1 MELVYRK
8 QYTIQDN
15 CTDRYG
21 RVKPSQILF
30 FAQDAATSHCVG
42 LGMDWN
48 SMAARGL
55 FWVVSRTKVKIHR
68 LPKLGESVTVETWP
82 MTNTRVA
89 YPRAMAMYDAKGE
102 LLLQTVSL
110 WVLMDIE
117 KRSMVLPGRSGLDFC
132 GQDRGGELELP
143 AGLTPC
149 EAENTRFRTV
159 AYTDLDINGHLNNA
173 RYMDWVDDL
182 MDSDFHKDHGP
193 MEFTV
198 CYLSEAR
205 EGQQLRQEFC
215 YDAENNCFRT
225 EFRREK
231 EDGKFDRVFAAKLQY

>member
-8 QYTIQDN
+8 QYTILDN

-30 FAQDAATSHCVG
+30 FSQDAATSHCVG
-42 LGMDWN
+42 LGMDWD

-55 FWVVSRTKVKIHR
+55 FWAVSRTKVKIHR
-68 LPKLGESVTVETWP
+68 LPKLGETVTVETWP

-89 YPRAMAMYDAKGE
+89 YPRAMAMYDQQGD

-110 WVLMDIE
+110 WVLMDIN

-143 AGLTPC
+143 GGLVPC
-149 EAENTRFRTV
+149 EGADSRTRTV

-173 RYMDWVDDL
+173 RSMDWVDDL
-182 MDSDFHKDHGP
+182 MDSEFHRDHAP
-193 MEFTV
+193 KEFTV

-205 EGQQLRQEFC
+205 EGQVLRQDFR
-215 YDAENNCFRT
+215 YDEENNCFHA

-231 EDGKFDRVFAAKLQY
+231 DGGNFDRVLAAKLQY

>member
-1 MELVYRK
+1 MELIYRK
-8 QYTIQDN
+8 KYTILDN

-30 FAQDAATSHCVG
+30 FSQDAATSHCAG
-42 LGMDWN
+42 IGMDWN
-48 SMAARGL
+48 TMAARGM
-55 FWVVSRTKVKIHR
+55 FWAVTRTKVQIHR
-68 LPKLGESVTVETWP
+68 LPKLGETVTVETWP

-89 YPRAMAMYDAKGE
+89 YPRAMSMYDEQGR

-117 KRSMVLPGRSGLDFC
+117 KRSMILPGRSGLDFA
-132 GQDRGGELELP
+132 GQDRGGELALP
-143 AGLTPC
+143 GGLVPC
-149 EAENTRFRTV
+149 GGEGGRVRTV
-159 AYTDLDINGHLNNA
+159 AYSDLDVNGHLNNA

-182 MDSDFHKDHGP
+182 MDSGFHKDHAP
-193 MEFTV
+193 REFTV

-205 EGQQLRQEFC
+205 EGQQLRQDFV
-215 YDAENNCFRT
+215 YDAESNCFQT

-231 EDGKFDRVFAAKLQY
+231 EPGKYERVFAAKLQY

>member
-1 MELVYRK
+1 MELIYRK
-8 QYTIQDN
+8 NYTILDN

-30 FAQDAATSHCVG
+30 FSQDAATSHCAG
-42 LGMDWN
+42 IGMDWDT
-48 SMAARGL
+48 MAERGL
-55 FWVVSRTKVKIHR
+55 FWAVTRTKVQIHR
-68 LPKLGESVTVETWP
+68 LPKLGETVTVETWP

-89 YPRAMAMYDAKGE
+89 YPRAMSMYDEKGE

-117 KRSMVLPGRSGLDFC
+117 KRSMVLPGRSGLDFA
-132 GQDRGGELELP
+132 GQDRGGELALP
-143 AGLTPC
+143 VGLVPCAAAGC
-149 EAENTRFRTV
+149 RWRTV

-182 MDSDFHKDHGP
+182 MDSEFHRDHAP
-193 MEFTV
+193 REFTV

-205 EGQQLRQEFC
+205 EGQRLRQEFV
-215 YDAENNCFRT
+215 YDPEANCFQT

-231 EDGKFDRVFAAKLQY
+231 EPGKYERVFAAKLLY